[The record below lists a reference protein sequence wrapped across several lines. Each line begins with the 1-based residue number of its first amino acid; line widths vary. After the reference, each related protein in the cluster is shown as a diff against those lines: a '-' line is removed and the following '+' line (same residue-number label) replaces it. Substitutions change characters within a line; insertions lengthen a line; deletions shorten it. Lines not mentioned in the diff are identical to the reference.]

1 MGRMLARLN
10 QLLTRD
16 EGQDLIEYG
25 LLAVLIA
32 TAAILAIT
40 TVGINLNTLLWVPIA
55 NAV

>member
-1 MGRMLARLN
+1 MLARLN

-40 TVGINLNTLLWVPIA
+40 TVGSNLNTLLWVPIA

>member
-40 TVGINLNTLLWVPIA
+40 TVGSNLNTLLWVPIA